1 MTSDPCNRAPKQA
14 APAPY
19 SHPSKPNA
27 NAGRNRR
34 HPCKKRRSRRAADRA
49 KTPTFRR
56 PIPAR
61 LYDNAEQKGFVLIGR
76 GRRSADMQLQC
87 KTCDQLMQVRRSVL
101 INNTLECK
109 NCLWMRRIDDAMAS
123 GATIHLPHPNNHKI
137 ATLVLSCGHHVQRQY
152 NRIAIAANGG
162 HALGCETCREV
173 RYALEAEGSGWVLVG
188 PALPAKI
195 NYRHYVHHCGHGQ
208 DHAIVNV
215 DNRQLDCANCG
226 ETWAS
231 KPSCIYLFRIE
242 LSDRAV
248 LKFGYSSDPA
258 RRLRQQLGEAARKTG
273 KILRVIDLETGHAAL
288 KAEKKAHRTLRRTHG
303 AFVVATDVFAGQIK
317 TKSEIYTLAA
327 EPIIH
332 ELMDEIEDASS
343 NAGAS
348 ASPQSP
354 RKAKSR

>member
-14 APAPY
+14 APT
-19 SHPSKPNA
+19 SKPNA
-27 NAGRNRR
+27 NACRNR
-34 HPCKKRRSRRAADRA
+34 HVPCKKRRSRRAADRA
-49 KTPTFRR
+49 KTPIFRR

-162 HALGCETCREV
+162 HTLGCETCREV
-173 RYALEAEGSGWVLVG
+173 RYMAQAQGSGWVLVG
-188 PALPAKI
+188 PTSEAKQG
-195 NYRHYVHHCGHGQ
+195 YRHYQHHCGHSQ

-226 ETWAS
+226 ESWAS
-231 KPSCIYLFRIE
+231 KPSYIYLLHIA
-242 LSDRAV
+242 LVDRVV
-248 LKFGYSSDPA
+248 LKLGYSSDPA
-258 RRLRQQLGEAARKTG
+258 RRLSQLLGKAARTTG
-273 KILRVIDLETGHAAL
+273 KILRVIDLPTGHAAIN
-288 KAEKKAHRTLRRTHG
+288 AEKKAHRTLLETNG
-303 AFVVATDVFAGQIK
+303 DYVVATDVFAGQIK
-317 TKSEIYTLAA
+317 TKSEIYDLAA

-332 ELMDEIEDASS
+332 DLMDLIEDASFDE
-343 NAGAS
+343 S
-348 ASPQSP
+348 ASTTALM
-354 RKAKSR
+354 RKKGTA